1 MASFNKVILM
11 GNLTRDPDL
20 RSTPSGSAVCE
31 LGLAMNRRYTVNGQD
46 REESCFVDVTVWGK
60 SGENCKRF
68 LEKGSPVLVEG
79 RLQLDQWED
88 RDGGGKRSKLRV
100 VAETVQFLGS
110 RRDGGGEGGGNYN
123 NGGGYNNNNANY
135 GNNGGN
141 YNNNG
146 GNYGN
151 NGGGRSYEPRPYQ
164 GRPGGRSNDAAPAA
178 PGAMPPPMPE
188 NAFNPGTDAEEDI
201 PF

>member
-31 LGLAMNRRYTVNGQD
+31 LGLAMNRRYTVNGQE

-60 SGENCKRF
+60 SAENCKRF
-68 LEKGSPVLVEG
+68 LEKGSPVMVEG

-88 RDGGGKRSKLRV
+88 RESGSKRSKLRV
-100 VAETVQFLGS
+100 VADTVQFLGL
-110 RRDGGGEGGGNYN
+110 RRESGSDNGNGGYGGNSYN
-123 NGGGYNNNNANY
+123 NS
-135 GNNGGN
+135 GNGSYSNS
-141 YNNNG
+141 

-151 NGGGRSYEPRPYQ
+151 GGRSYEPRPYQ
-164 GRPGGRSNDAAPAA
+164 GRNSSRNDA